1 MAVIQKI
8 RDKYAKLAG
17 GVIVVALLGFIL
29 MDYGKGGGRGPSTT
43 IGKVNGDK
51 IDVTEYQA
59 VIDQK
64 EMEMKRQSQGQP
76 IDDNTQ
82 AQLRDQ
88 AWTDLVNDR
97 LLADMEDKLGIVV
110 TTAEINDLYYG
121 TNPDPIIK
129 QNFTNPQTG
138 VFNPQEVKS
147 NIAQIKKDPQRKA
160 DWLAF
165 ENSIIKRRHQEKFNG
180 MISGSVY
187 TPKFVLDDINNSRN
201 TIAKINYVKLPYT
214 LVPDAQVKVT
224 DDEMKKYV
232 EAHKAMFT
240 LKDATRGIDFVSFN
254 IVPSAEDSAKA
265 LAELAKLKEEFTTT
279 TDVESFVARNSQ
291 SQIPTA
297 YYTKEQLKGLPNVD
311 ELFGAP
317 AGSIVGPFYD
327 GNNYTLAKIEA
338 TKTLPDSVKCRQILV
353 GTKDPQTGQDK
364 LTDAQ
369 AKAKIDSI
377 VGMANAGAPFDTLVT
392 RFSDDMGT
400 KDKGG
405 EYEFTLAQRKGL
417 EDQIGTELG
426 DFLFEGHTG
435 EKKVVKTLVGYM
447 YVEILNQK
455 APTTTSKIAFVARP
469 FNYSE
474 TTNNALYQTATQFSS
489 NSKNAK
495 TFDNIAKT
503 KGYNIQNADGLNKN
517 SFVVNG
523 LGSSRDLVKWAY
535 SAKLGDVS
543 TVYTIGDRYVVAKLS
558 SIMDAGLA
566 PINDKTRPFIEQYV
580 MKAKKA
586 EILKAK
592 IKGQTTLEAV
602 AQSQGQAVGTADS
615 VNFVQ
620 GFIPGVGQEPKVV
633 GYAFFKSFNANTMS
647 PVIPGQDAVY
657 LINLAGRTNL
667 PAAPRD
673 INMERKMQD
682 YQIKANAAQMVM
694 SGLKDAS
701 EVKDNRSEL
710 F

>member
-43 IGKVNGDK
+43 IGKINGDK
-51 IDVTEYQA
+51 IDVNEYQA
-59 VIDQK
+59 VVDQK
-64 EMEMKRQSQGQP
+64 ETEMKRQSQGQP

-88 AWTDLVNDR
+88 AWTDLVNDK
-97 LLADMEDKLGIVV
+97 LLSDAEDKLGIVV
-110 TTAEINDLYYG
+110 TTAEVNDLLTG
-121 TNPDPIIK
+121 SNPDPTVL
-129 QNFTNPQTG
+129 QAFTNPQTG

-147 NIAQIKKDPQRKA
+147 TIAQLKKDPQRKG
-160 DWLAF
+160 DWQAF
-165 ENSIIKRRHQEKFNG
+165 ENSLIKRRHQEKFNG
-180 MISGSVY
+180 MINGSVY

-214 LVPDAQVKVT
+214 LIPDAQVKVT
-224 DDEMKKYV
+224 DDEIKKYM

-240 LKDATRGIDFVSFN
+240 VKDATRSVDFVAFN

-265 LAELAKLKEEFTTT
+265 FADLAKIKEEFTTT
-279 TDVESFVARNSQ
+279 TDIDAFVARNSQ
-291 SQIPTA
+291 AQIPVA
-297 YYTKEQLKGLPNVD
+297 FYTKEQLKSLPNVD
-311 ELFGAP
+311 ELMSAP

-327 GNNYTLAKIEA
+327 GSNYTLAKIQE
-338 TKTLPDSVKCRQILV
+338 TKTLPDSVKCRHILV
-353 GTKDPQTGQDK
+353 GLKDPQTGQEK

-377 VGMANAGAPFDTLVT
+377 VAMANGGVPFDTLAA
-392 RFSDDMGT
+392 RFSDDLGS

-405 EYEFTLAQRKGL
+405 EYEFTLANRSGQNPL
-417 EDQIGTELG
+417 APEFG
-426 DFLFEGHTG
+426 DFVFEGHTG
-435 EKKVVKTLVGYM
+435 EKKVVKTEFGYH
-447 YVEILNQK
+447 YIEILSQK

-474 TTNNALYQTATQFSS
+474 TTNNALYATASQFSGS
-489 NSKNAK
+489 AKNAK
-495 TFDNIAKT
+495 MFDNLAKS
-503 KGYNIQNADGLNKN
+503 KGYNIQSADGLNQN
-517 SFVVNG
+517 SFLVNG

-543 TVYTIGDRYVVAKLS
+543 TVYTIGDRYIVAKLS
-558 SIMDAGLA
+558 SVMDAGLA
-566 PINDKTRPFIEQYV
+566 PVNDKTRPFIEQYV
-580 MKAKKA
+580 MKNKKA
-586 EILKAK
+586 EALKNK
-592 IKGQTTLEAV
+592 IKGQASLEAI

-633 GYAFFKSFNANTMS
+633 GYAFFKSFNANTVS
-647 PVIPGQDAVY
+647 PAISGQDAVY
-657 LINLAGRTNL
+657 VISLLGKTNL

-682 YQIKANAAQMVM
+682 YQLKANAAQMVM
-694 SGLKDAS
+694 AGMKDAA
-701 EVKDNRSEL
+701 EVKDQRSDIY
-710 F
+710 